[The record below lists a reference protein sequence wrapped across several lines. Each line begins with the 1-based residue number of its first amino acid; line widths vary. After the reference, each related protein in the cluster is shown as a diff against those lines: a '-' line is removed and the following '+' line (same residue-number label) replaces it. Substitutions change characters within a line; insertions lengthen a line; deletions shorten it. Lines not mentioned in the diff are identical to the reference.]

1 MIGRCG
7 GTTAAHDMATMSN
20 VPLKGGTMY
29 CPQCATPL
37 AAPTARCPTCN
48 LDVQAIAQ
56 MLFPQAISRT
66 PESSPRPADGMAKM
80 WQHQR
85 HALGLLLVLCS
96 LLVGCFIPTCIVFQ
110 RLGPPTFSMRKNPL
124 PVCCCCLAVCLFWP
138 PKGVFSPLGQTPI
151 RMTQR
156 PRIAQSSRTIRP
168 RSSSTI

>member
-1 MIGRCG
+1 
-7 GTTAAHDMATMSN
+7 
-20 VPLKGGTMY
+20 MY

-96 LLVGCFIPTCIVFQ
+96 LLVGCFIPICIGLFNGFIGLSSLILVLAGVAGVLLLLGSMLILAAEGGILTSRSDTDQ
-110 RLGPPTFSMRKNPL
+110 NDSTSAHRTVEQNDSPPLLEHYLTDTDRL
-124 PVCCCCLAVCLFWP
+124 
-138 PKGVFSPLGQTPI
+138 QD
-151 RMTQR
+151 R
-156 PRIAQSSRTIRP
+156 PASQSANR
-168 RSSSTI
+168 